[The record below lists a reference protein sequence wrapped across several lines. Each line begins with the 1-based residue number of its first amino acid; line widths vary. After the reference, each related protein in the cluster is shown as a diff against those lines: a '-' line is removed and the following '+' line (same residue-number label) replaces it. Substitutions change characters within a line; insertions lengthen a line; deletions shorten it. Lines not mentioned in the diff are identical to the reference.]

1 MASEAPSLDGQLAER
16 IAEATPVGMAVVTAP
31 GTLSWANAAY
41 FTLTGRDPSM
51 VGIDIHSIP
60 ESDGTWSPAVR
71 RAVDEALGSGTPAT
85 FTSVRA
91 RHRDPQHPVFFDV
104 EVQRLRASGD
114 GPAQVLLRI
123 SDVTER
129 VQEHERA
136 DLFYASFLA
145 STNPMQLTDAK
156 GIMVDVNPAY
166 ERTYGYT
173 RAECIGRAPNL
184 VRSRYTPPE
193 VYEQLWQALR
203 DPERGS
209 WSGEI
214 LNRDRMGRE
223 RPVLLSITA
232 IREGTSPP
240 THYLGVA
247 VDLSEKRSWELGV
260 AHAERLASLGQLAA
274 GVAHEINTPLANV
287 LLISESLRRKSQDPW
302 VLARLDRLT
311 DQVEAA
317 ARIVRGLLEFARR
330 DPPRPAEIDLVEVV
344 RAGVEFL
351 RGKQSEDVEI
361 EIEHPDGG
369 VPILGDRGQL
379 IQVLTNLLNNAYDA
393 MNGHGTIRIG
403 IRTRADRAVLEV
415 TDSGP
420 GIPEQALPHIFEP
433 FFTTKPEGSGT
444 GLGLAICHGIVQA
457 HHGSIEAS
465 NLPGPGAMFRVTL
478 PLRSAPRPAP
488 AGGPDGPVKPA

>member
-1 MASEAPSLDGQLAER
+1 MAPEAPRLDEHLAAR
-16 IAEATPVGMAVVTAP
+16 ITEAIPVGIAIVTAP
-31 GTLSWANAAY
+31 GKITWANPAY
-41 FTLTGRDPSM
+41 FAVTGRDRSLIG
-51 VGIDIHSIP
+51 VDFHSIP

-71 RAVDEALGSGTPAT
+71 RAVDDALASGTPAT

-91 RHRDPQHPVFFDV
+91 RYRDPQHPVYLDV
-104 EVQRLRASGD
+104 DVLRLPAPGE

-123 SDVTER
+123 SDVTDRAQER
-129 VQEHERA
+129 ERA
-136 DLFYASFLA
+136 ALFYASFLA

-173 RAECIGRAPNL
+173 RAECIGRTPNL

-193 VYEQLWQALR
+193 VYEQLWQALL

-223 RPVLLSITA
+223 HPVLLTITA
-232 IREGTSPP
+232 IREGRAPP
-240 THYLGVA
+240 THFLGVA

-287 LLISESLRRKSQDPW
+287 LLISESLRRKSQEPW

-311 DQVEAA
+311 DQVEVA

-344 RAGVEFL
+344 EASVEFL

-361 EIEHPDGG
+361 RLEHAEEGI
-369 VPILGDRGQL
+369 PIMGDRGQL

-393 MNGHGTIRIG
+393 MNGHGTIHIG
-403 IRTRADRAVLEV
+403 IQTRGDRAVLEV

-457 HHGSIEAS
+457 HHGSIEAA
-465 NLPGPGAMFRVTL
+465 NVPGSGASFRVTL
-478 PLRSAPRPAP
+478 PLRAGARPAT
-488 AGGPDGPVKPA
+488 ASGPVVPVKPA